1 MTDPQARPL
10 VTIVIPTHDRPHLVD
25 RAVLSA
31 LAQDERNVEVIVVDD
46 GSTTPYRPSVADDRL
61 RAFRLHESREA
72 NAARN
77 VGLAHAQGE
86 WITFLDDDDELHPH
100 MVQVSLEV
108 AARSDLPPPISVLTA
123 IEVVDEGGSV
133 IEVRL
138 PVTMRRGR
146 HYSLEGSPEGR
157 TFLTQNTL
165 LVPTEV
171 LRAIGGWDEEIN
183 TWDHDELFLRLNP
196 ASSLEGADLVT
207 YRMHAHSGP
216 RIHENT
222 LRNAISIERTLRK
235 HRDTFRQHR
244 RRRAKMTASA
254 GMYYLR
260 AGRWGPAV
268 AATSK
273 AVLIDPLR
281 PKLLGWWVA
290 SLLGP
295 RLAPRLGGAVRRLR
309 RLPGRNDLRRGAT
322 SA

>member
-1 MTDPQARPL
+1 MTGPKGGPL
-10 VTIVIPTHDRPHLVD
+10 VTIVIPTHDRPHLVE
-25 RAVLSA
+25 RAVQSA
-31 LAQDERNVEVIVVDD
+31 LAQDERSVEVIVVDD
-46 GSTTPYRPSVADDRL
+46 GSTTPYRPSVSDERL
-61 RAFRLHESREA
+61 RIFRRHESGGG

-77 VGLAHAQGE
+77 VGLAHARGE

-100 MVQVSLEV
+100 MVRASLEV

-133 IEVRL
+133 IDVRL
-138 PVTMRRGR
+138 PVTMPRGR
-146 HYSLEGSPEGR
+146 HYSLEHAPEGR

-165 LVPTEV
+165 LVPV
-171 LRAIGGWDEEIN
+171 AVIRAIGGWDEVIR
-183 TWDHDELFLRLNP
+183 TWDHDDLFLRLNP
-196 ASSLEGADLVT
+196 ASSLVGADVVT

-216 RIHENT
+216 RVHENT
-222 LRNAISIERTLRK
+222 LRSALSIERTLQK

-295 RLAPRLGGAVRRLR
+295 RLALRLGGALRRLR
-309 RLPGRNDLRRGAT
+309 RLPDRNDLRRGAT

>member
-31 LAQDERNVEVIVVDD
+31 LAQDEPAVEVIVVDD
-46 GSTTPYRPSVADDRL
+46 ASTTPYRPSVSDQRL
-61 RAFRLHESREA
+61 RTVRIDESDGA

-77 VGLAHAQGE
+77 VGLAHARGE
-86 WITFLDDDDELHPH
+86 WITFLDDDDELYPH
-100 MVQVSLEV
+100 MVRASLDT
-108 AARSDLPPPISVLTA
+108 ASRSDLPPPVSILTA
-123 IEVVDEGGSV
+123 MEVVDEGGAV
-133 IEVRL
+133 TEVRL
-138 PVTMRRGR
+138 PVTMPKGR
-146 HYSLEGSPEGR
+146 HYSLEPAPEGR
-157 TFLTQNTL
+157 TFLTQNAL
-165 LVPTEV
+165 LVRTDV
-171 LRAIGGWDEEIN
+171 IRSIGGWDRDIR
-183 TWDHDELFLRLNP
+183 TWDHDDLFLRLNP
-196 ASSLEGADLVT
+196 ASSLAGADVVT
-207 YRMHAHSGP
+207 YRMHEHSGP
-216 RIHENT
+216 RSHKDT
-222 LRNAISIERTLRK
+222 LWSALSIERTLQK

-290 SLLGP
+290 SLFGP
-295 RLAPRLGGAVRRLR
+295 RLALRLGGALRRLR
-309 RLPGRNDLRRGAT
+309 RLPDRNDLRRGAT